1 MPDTKILVVDDDWF
15 LASILKRILANAGYD
30 VTVATDGS
38 AALELFAIGRTFDTI
53 LLDRQMPGLDGMQV
67 LHHMKRTEGL
77 KDIPVVFQTGM
88 DREGEIL
95 EGLKAG
101 ALYYLVKPLDPKLVL
116 QVVAAATN
124 EYATRQQFWAE
135 MEATRSAIGLICRGV
150 FRYQT
155 LAQCNDLAAL
165 LAKACPDPKRSVI
178 GLSELMINAVEHGNL
193 GISYE
198 EKSALIETQS
208 WAAEVD
214 RRLGLPENLT
224 KWVEVTLERTTAL
237 TRFRI
242 EDQGLG
248 FPWAEFQEP
257 NPDRLFDS
265 HGRGILLAKWE
276 AFDRIDY
283 QGIGNCVVAEIDH
296 R

>member
-1 MPDTKILVVDDDWF
+1 MADTKILVVDDDWF
-15 LASILKRILANAGYD
+15 LASILERILVNAGYD
-30 VTVATDGS
+30 VTVAADG
-38 AALELFAIGRTFDTI
+38 AKALALFAAGQTFDTI
-53 LLDRQMPGLDGMQV
+53 LLDRQMPGLDGLQV
-67 LHHMKRTEGL
+67 LHRL
-77 KDIPVVFQTGM
+77 KEEESLRDIPVVFQTAM
-88 DREGEIL
+88 DREEDIL

-124 EYATRQQFWAE
+124 EYATRRQFWTE
-135 MEATRSAIGLICRGV
+135 MAATRSAMGLIHRGV

-155 LAQCNDLAAL
+155 LAQCHDLAAL
-165 LAKACPDPKRSVI
+165 LAKACPEPKRTVI

-193 GISYE
+193 GISYA

-214 RRLGLPENLT
+214 RRLALPENQA
-224 KWVEVTLERTTAL
+224 KWVEITLERSVVM

-276 AFDRIDY
+276 AFDRVSY
-283 QGIGNCVVAEIDH
+283 QGCGNCVVAELDYT
-296 R
+296 